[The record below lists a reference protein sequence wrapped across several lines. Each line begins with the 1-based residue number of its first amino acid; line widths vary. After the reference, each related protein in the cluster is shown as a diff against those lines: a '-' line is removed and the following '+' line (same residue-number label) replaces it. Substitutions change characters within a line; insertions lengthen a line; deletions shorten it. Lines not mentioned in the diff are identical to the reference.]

1 MNTPTKFLA
10 KNQIASPVSNSLF
23 MNIPMNNQNLTY
35 FKLPV
40 LTSFLVAFI
49 PSIVFGHSIGPVQR
63 GKFSPARTAK
73 QITTKS
79 YWNLLKWISRKI
91 ILEEAIRFTIIVLP
105 PIPIISH
112 KKTTNFSFFSHRY
125 FVENG
130 KANGLLWRN

>member
-10 KNQIASPVSNSLF
+10 KNQTASPVSNSLF

-40 LTSFLVAFI
+40 LTSFLVVFI

-79 YWNLLKWISRKI
+79 YWNLLK
-91 ILEEAIRFTIIVLP
+91 
-105 PIPIISH
+105 
-112 KKTTNFSFFSHRY
+112 
-125 FVENG
+125 
-130 KANGLLWRN
+130 